1 MSGTQRQQET
11 NKRAAQRIFDV
22 WDGDDEDAIDEV
34 MAEDVV
40 LHGHPQEVR
49 GTVHGR
55 EAYKEGF
62 RMVRAGFPDQSFET
76 NQVVAEGDLV
86 MAYCTWGGT
95 HEGEIFGIE
104 PTGATIEV
112 ADFVCYRFDDGEL
125 VEVISLPDLFG
136 MFLQLGV
143 IEPPGGK

>member
-1 MSGTQRQQET
+1 MLGTQDQLET
-11 NKRAAQRIFDV
+11 NKRAAQQIFDV
-22 WDGDDEDAIDEV
+22 WDGDDEDGIDEV

-40 LHGHPQEVR
+40 LQGHPLEVR

-62 RMVRAGFPDQSFET
+62 RMVRAGFPNQFFEA
-76 NQVVAEGDLV
+76 NQVVAEDDLV

-112 ADFVCYRFDDGEL
+112 ADFVSYRFDNGKV
-125 VEVISLPDLFG
+125 VEVISLPDLFAT
-136 MFLQLGV
+136 FLQLGV
-143 IEPPGGK
+143 IEPPGGR